1 MKRITSRSC
10 GGVREGRCLSLVK
23 HPEEH
28 KKETCLRKGIVL
40 VFGWLELVLGVLLAL
55 DVLGWRKSRE
65 RNNGEA
71 P

>member
-1 MKRITSRSC
+1 M
-10 GGVREGRCLSLVK
+10 ECLSLVK

-28 KKETCLRKGIVL
+28 KKEIRLKRGIGYHPCV
-40 VFGWLELVLGVLLAL
+40 GWIELVLGVLLAL
-55 DVLGWRKSRE
+55 DVLGWRTSKE

>member
-1 MKRITSRSC
+1 M
-10 GGVREGRCLSLVK
+10 VK

-40 VFGWLELVLGVLLAL
+40 VFGWLELVLGLLLAL
-55 DVLGWRKSRE
+55 DVLVWRTSRE